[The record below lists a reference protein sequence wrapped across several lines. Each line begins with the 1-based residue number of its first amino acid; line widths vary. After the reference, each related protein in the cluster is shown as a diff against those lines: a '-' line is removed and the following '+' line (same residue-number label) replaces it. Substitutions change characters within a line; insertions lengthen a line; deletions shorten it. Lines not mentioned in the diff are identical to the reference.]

1 MSLMD
6 DNHNG
11 QIIDLVKFYNINCI
25 VETGTHM
32 GDTTERLALMFPDI
46 EVHTVEID
54 QTSYYKASARLSSF
68 KNVRCHLGSSDKVL
82 ETLIPTLLNKKIFF
96 YLDAH
101 WWEYWP
107 LKNEL
112 LVISKYL
119 YNNSI
124 IIVDDISIPN
134 VLPPGMY
141 GYYDITNAKNVDLTY
156 ENIKDDVDKCFETY
170 ITYYNKAIENN
181 SGKLFCIPTNWFNLL
196 NEENKLY
203 INKDIYHQNK

>member
-96 YLDAH
+96 LFRCT
-101 WWEYWP
+101 
-107 LKNEL
+107 
-112 LVISKYL
+112 LVGILASK
-119 YNNSI
+119 
-124 IIVDDISIPN
+124 
-134 VLPPGMY
+134 
-141 GYYDITNAKNVDLTY
+141 
-156 ENIKDDVDKCFETY
+156 E
-170 ITYYNKAIENN
+170 
-181 SGKLFCIPTNWFNLL
+181 
-196 NEENKLY
+196 
-203 INKDIYHQNK
+203 

>member
-6 DNHNG
+6 DNHNK
-11 QIIDLVKFYNINCI
+11 QIDELVKLYKINCI
-25 VETGTHM
+25 IETGTHM
-32 GDTTERLALMFPDI
+32 GDTTEKLAITYPDI
-46 EVHTVEID
+46 EIHTVEVKNE
-54 QTSYYKASARLSSF
+54 SYTIASARLSKF
-68 KNVRCHLGSSDKVL
+68 KNVTCHLGSSDVVL
-82 ETLIPTLLNKKIFF
+82 ETLIPTLLNKKIFL

-134 VLPPGMY
+134 ALPPGMY
-141 GYYDITNAKNVDLTY
+141 GYYDITNPKNVDLTY
-156 ENIKDDVDKCFETY
+156 DNIKNEVDKCFETY
-170 ITYYNKAIENN
+170 ITYYNKPIENN
-181 SGKLFCIPTNWFNLL
+181 SGKLFCIPTTWFNTLA
-196 NEENKLY
+196 NEDKSY
-203 INKDIYHQNK
+203 INKDIYYKY